1 MNKEKDMSIH
11 THKQKRPFFAHYAKI
26 FRNEFKGY
34 NKSYFLNDVT
44 AGITVGAVALPLAL
58 AFGAASVDAEHA
70 AIGIAGG
77 LITAIIAGIISGLL
91 GGGSFQISGPTGAM
105 AVILGTIVSGQ
116 YGLQGMFLSTFLSG
130 LILLVAGLLKFG
142 KLVQFIPKPV
152 ITGFTSGIALVI
164 AIGQFKNATGAS
176 ASGESAVDKLL
187 DFAHNIKEVDLTIM
201 LLTLGVIVVMAL
213 YPKKLNRYFPGSL
226 AAIIIATAVVK
237 IFNIDVPTIGNIPRS
252 IINSEY
258 LNMTAVDAK
267 MLQSVLE
274 YAVTIALLG
283 MIESLLCGTC
293 AAQMK
298 KEKFDSNVELI
309 AQGVANMVVPFA
321 GGVPSTAAIARTS
334 VAIKSG
340 CRTRLTSVF
349 QSLFLVACMFI
360 LSPVIAM
367 VPYSALAGVLL
378 VTAYRMNDLPTIS
391 SYFKHKLMDAIVL
404 FFVTMVATVALD
416 LTYAIVIGVA
426 LSMIMTINMLAK
438 VRVTLE
444 EETLLD
450 NINAAIVYSV
460 GAYFFANGKELK
472 KAIEKCEKTYDV
484 YILSFRGVV
493 SVDLSAETE
502 FVEAINYIKE
512 RGADFCFVGVNEFID
527 ADLEK
532 IGFQEQVGREHF
544 YPNLEAY
551 VKAISE
557 AGKKS

>member
-1 MNKEKDMSIH
+1 MSIH
-11 THKQKRPFFAHYAKI
+11 TRKQKRPFFAHYAKI

-34 NKSYFLNDVT
+34 NGKYLINDMT

-58 AFGAASVDAEHA
+58 AFGAASVDMEHA

-77 LITAIIAGIISGLL
+77 LITAIIAGLISGLL

-116 YGLQGMFLSTFLSG
+116 YGLQGMFLSTFISG
-130 LILLVAGLLKFG
+130 FILLICGLLRFG

-152 ITGFTSGIALVI
+152 VTGFTSGIALVI
-164 AIGQFKNATGAS
+164 AIGQFKNATGAD
-176 ASGESAVDKLL
+176 ASGEGTIDKLL
-187 DFAHNIKEVDLTIM
+187 CFIGNIGNTDLRILLVTLAVILIM
-201 LLTLGVIVVMAL
+201 VF
-213 YPKKLNRYFPGSL
+213 YPKKINKYFPGSL
-226 AAIIIATAVVK
+226 AAIIIVTAAVK
-237 IFNIDVPTIGNIPRS
+237 IIGLDIPVIGDIPRS

-258 LNMTAVDAK
+258 LNIKGIDSEMIR
-267 MLQSVLE
+267 SVLE
-274 YAVTIALLG
+274 YSVTIALLG

-309 AQGVANMVVPFA
+309 AQGIANMVVPFA

-349 QSLFLVACMFI
+349 QSVFLIACMFI

-378 VTAYRMNDLPTIS
+378 VTAYRMNDFKTVK
-391 SYFKHKLMDAIVL
+391 SYFDHRLTDAITL
-404 FFVTMVATVALD
+404 FFVTMAATVALD
-416 LTYAIVIGVA
+416 LTYAILIGVA

-438 VRVTLE
+438 VHVNIE
-444 EETLLD
+444 EETLL
-450 NINAAIVYSV
+450 NNVNAAIVYSV

-472 KAIEKCEKTYDV
+472 KAIEKETKRYDT

-502 FVEAINYIKE
+502 FLEAIEYIKSI
-512 RGADFCFVGVNEFID
+512 GADFCFVGLNEYIFK
-527 ADLEK
+527 DLEK
-532 IGFQEQVGREHF
+532 IGFQEQVGIEHF
-544 YPNLEAY
+544 YPNLEEY
-551 VKAISE
+551 VKTISE
-557 AGKKS
+557 KA